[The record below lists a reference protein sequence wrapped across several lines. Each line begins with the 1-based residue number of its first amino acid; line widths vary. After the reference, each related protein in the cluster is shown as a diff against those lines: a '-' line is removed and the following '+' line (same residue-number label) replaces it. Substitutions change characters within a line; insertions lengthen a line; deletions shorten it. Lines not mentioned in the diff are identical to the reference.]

1 MTDSWFNWVL
11 WVLYGSDMMIKHLVL
26 HEWRVRLHHCC
37 IQLAFWIHKLRGR
50 VTSHGLQS
58 FSSWVSFSNPLS
70 QWLNFKLSG
79 ITCLVGKIKF
89 KLLSEGP
96 LAEWANILPRFL
108 WDIGCEGNAKIPYLS
123 PYLTMLGAGPLS
135 GKKCLSGFSGTKV
148 VGVVRFFFSEKNRR
162 FRRYTVHLFGKSF
175 GYSQPYT
182 SKKRPDIF
190 EGFVLLVNMF
200 PWVCFFSLFVLR
212 CTSSIREVCW
222 SEKLKDLKASPKM
235 LWMKHWGVLKYLN

>member
-1 MTDSWFNWVL
+1 
-11 WVLYGSDMMIKHLVL
+11 MMIKYLVL

-96 LAEWANILPRFL
+96 LAE
-108 WDIGCEGNAKIPYLS
+108 
-123 PYLTMLGAGPLS
+123 
-135 GKKCLSGFSGTKV
+135 
-148 VGVVRFFFSEKNRR
+148 
-162 FRRYTVHLFGKSF
+162 
-175 GYSQPYT
+175 
-182 SKKRPDIF
+182 
-190 EGFVLLVNMF
+190 
-200 PWVCFFSLFVLR
+200 
-212 CTSSIREVCW
+212 
-222 SEKLKDLKASPKM
+222 
-235 LWMKHWGVLKYLN
+235 